1 MFGRL
6 QKAFETV
13 RRGGRELEGL
23 LPTSRIVEACVA
35 EEYQDKSTV
44 YTAPLTFHT
53 FLGQAMQADRSCQRA
68 VAGVLADRAANGEE
82 PCSADTGG
90 YVKARQRIPE
100 RVFRRIFQQS
110 GREGEALVDG
120 RWLWRGR
127 RVRVVDGSTLQI
139 EDTDENRAEYPL
151 QSGLKEGCSFP
162 VVRILVVF
170 SLAVGVALEGILQ
183 PYKGKGTGETAMLR
197 SLETAFQPSDV
208 ILGDRYFAGWWDI
221 AWWRMRGV
229 DLVTCLPASRR
240 ADFRRGTRLGKDDH
254 LVAWRRTERP
264 EWLTPEEAAAFP
276 EELTLREV
284 RVRVNVPGFRTRVVI
299 VVTTLLD
306 PEEFP
311 AQEIADLYRRRWQA
325 ELNLRSLKTH
335 MEMEHLRTKHPE
347 TVRKEFLTHLTA
359 YNLVRRVAIEA
370 ALATEREPWRISFKG
385 TLQTLLEFLPRL
397 HHSQSLSD
405 WTEHCLKAIAQL
417 TVGDRP
423 DRVEPRAKKRR
434 PRDFPILK
442 ENRSDYKNR
451 LKQNA

>member
-1 MFGRL
+1 MFSRL
-6 QKAFETV
+6 QKAFEAV

-23 LPTSRIVEACVA
+23 LPSSQIAAACVA
-35 EEYQDKSTV
+35 ERYQDKATV
-44 YTAPLTFHT
+44 YTAPLTIHT

-68 VAGVLADRAANGEE
+68 VAGVLADRSANGRD

-100 RVFRRIFQQS
+100 GVFRRIFQQS
-110 GREGEALVDG
+110 GRDAEALADD
-120 RWLWRGR
+120 RWLWQGR
-127 RVRVVDGSTLQI
+127 RVRIVDGSTLQI

-151 QSGLKEGCSFP
+151 QNGLTEGCSFP

-170 SLAVGVALEGILQ
+170 SLVVATVLEGVLQ

-197 SLETAFQPSDV
+197 SLAPAFQPSDV
-208 ILGDRYFAGWWDI
+208 ILADRYFAGWWDI
-221 AWWRMRGV
+221 AWWLMRGV

-240 ADFRRGTRLGKDDH
+240 ADFRRGKRLGKDDH
-254 LVAWRRTERP
+254 LVTWCRTARP

-276 EELTLREV
+276 VEITLREV
-284 RVRVNVPGFRTRVVI
+284 RVHVNIPGFRTQVVI

-306 PEEFP
+306 PETFS
-311 AQEIADLYRRRWQA
+311 AREIAGLYRRRWQA

-359 YNLVRRVAIEA
+359 YNLIRRVTVEA
-370 ALATEREPWRISFKG
+370 ALASGKEPWQISFKG

-397 HHSQSLSD
+397 RHSRSLAD

-417 TVGDRP
+417 SVGNRP

-434 PRDFPILK
+434 PRDFPVLK
-442 ENRSDYKNR
+442 ESRRNYKNR